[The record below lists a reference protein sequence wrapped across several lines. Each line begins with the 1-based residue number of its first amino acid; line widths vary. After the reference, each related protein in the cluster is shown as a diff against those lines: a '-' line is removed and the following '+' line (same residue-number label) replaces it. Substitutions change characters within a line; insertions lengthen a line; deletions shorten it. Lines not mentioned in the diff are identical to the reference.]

1 LSGSCDLSGDLVA
14 KARQGARGETGA
26 LELLEG
32 ESEMRILSK
41 KSKAI
46 IAAGAILGLTGSGVA
61 YSYWSIGGTGGGTAT
76 TGTVVGITVN
86 QTSSVAGLYP
96 GGPAQSISGNFD
108 NGNAG
113 AVYVTS
119 VTAALGTLPGSCVPA
134 DFTISGT
141 APVNTN
147 VASGAGVG
155 SWGGTLSITMNNT
168 GSSQNGCKGSN
179 IPLVLTSN

>member
-1 LSGSCDLSGDLVA
+1 
-14 KARQGARGETGA
+14 
-26 LELLEG
+26 
-32 ESEMRILSK
+32 MRILSK
-41 KSKAI
+41 KSKTI
-46 IAAGAILGLTGSGVA
+46 IAAAAIIGLTGSGVA
-61 YSYWSIGGTGGGTAT
+61 YSFWTIGGTGGGTAS

-113 AVYVTS
+113 PVYVTS
-119 VTAALGTLPGSCVPA
+119 VSATLGLLPSGCVPA

-147 VASGAGVG
+147 VASGSGVG
-155 SWGGTLSITMNNT
+155 SWGGTLAITMNNT
-168 GSSQNGCKGSN
+168 GSNQDGCKVKS
-179 IPLVLTSN
+179 IPLVLTSS